1 MTPRPVDY
9 ERLRELLSAERL
21 GSYLSAADGDLE
33 RAFTLEEWNIEAS
46 AAALSLAAMVEVVV
60 RNSLDTQMRRWAAGS
75 QSSDWLASAPLDARG
90 RADIAKAKERAARG
104 RRQVTHGHVV
114 AELNLGFWR
123 YLVSRRYYTS
133 LWVPS
138 LRHAF
143 PRTSVAVDHHRRRV
157 ESDLEQ
163 LLYLRNRAA
172 HHEPIHRRDLVA
184 DLERAIALLACVDPV
199 AATWARER
207 EMVSDV
213 VARRPVEPPTSPNR

>member
-1 MTPRPVDY
+1 MCIRD
-9 ERLRELLSAERL
+9 
-21 GSYLSAADGDLE
+21 
-33 RAFTLEEWNIEAS
+33 
-46 AAALSLAAMVEVVV
+46 
-60 RNSLDTQMRRWAAGS
+60 
-75 QSSDWLASAPLDARG
+75 
-90 RADIAKAKERAARG
+90 
-104 RRQVTHGHVV
+104 
-114 AELNLGFWR
+114 
-123 YLVSRRYYTS
+123 
-133 LWVPS
+133 
-138 LRHAF
+138 
-143 PRTSVAVDHHRRRV
+143 RTSVAVDHHRRRV